1 MRSSLVKA
9 MGRRKFFIDTDPG
22 TDDALALLGV
32 FAREDIEV
40 VGISVAHGNGYLED
54 MAANVVRLLE
64 ISEYKFSPKLYFGSR
79 APILGSEYKKVPIA
93 THFHGSDG
101 LLDMPDV
108 YPKRHSREIIENKFE
123 KTSAWDG
130 LIDISKTFSD
140 LELVC
145 LGAQTNLAMALRI
158 DPSLKSRIKRCTI
171 MGGNHLG
178 VGNTT
183 QAGEYNF
190 RLDPEAAFITLTELN
205 SLGENLV
212 ISTWESTWE
221 NTWSEP
227 MHEKFLACVK
237 NKEKLPFLEKLL
249 SRFQNFMEPEIK
261 HFSSGKVFSP
271 ICDAVA
277 MYAAVEPES
286 IISKELR
293 KISVEL
299 NGDWTRGQMIVA
311 RAAWAVDEIEKSIL
325 KNKTENTL
333 VMKMDQD
340 GYLDFFMK
348 GISI

>member
-1 MRSSLVKA
+1 M
-9 MGRRKFFIDTDPG
+9 
-22 TDDALALLGV
+22 
-32 FAREDIEV
+32 
-40 VGISVAHGNGYLED
+40 
-54 MAANVVRLLE
+54 VRLLE
-64 ISEYKFSPKLYFGSR
+64 ISDYKFKPKLYFGSQ
-79 APILGSEYKKVPIA
+79 APILGAEYKRVPIA

-101 LLDMPDV
+101 LLDMPDF
-108 YPKRHSREIIENKFE
+108 YPKRHSSEQIKNMFE

-130 LIDISKTFSD
+130 LIEISKTNSD

-158 DPSLKSRIKRCTI
+158 DPDLKTRIKRCTI

-183 QAGEYNF
+183 QTGEYNF
-190 RLDPEAAFITLTELN
+190 RLDPEAAFITMNELN
-205 SLGENLV
+205 GLGENLV

-221 NTWSEP
+221 NTWCEP

-249 SRFQNFMEPEIK
+249 SRFKDYMEPEIK
-261 HFSSGKVFSP
+261 HFSKGKVFSP

-277 MYAAVEPES
+277 MFAAVEPES

-293 KISVEL
+293 KVSVEL
-299 NGDWTRGQMIVA
+299 SGDWTRGQMIVA

-325 KNKTENTL
+325 NKKKENTL

-340 GYLDFFMK
+340 RYLEFFIN